1 MARTPRATVSKTS
14 GQGISRGSYQKTRTM
29 AGGTSAIKDSA
40 KTDINFGGK
49 RGISGKSKDYSK
61 EAGGFNVSYGDTLFP
76 TDLNEIKEFGAGP
89 AGKSSPIAKPAKP
102 KQWKL
107 K

>member
-14 GQGISRGSYQKTRTM
+14 GQGISRGSYQKARTLG
-29 AGGTSAIKDSA
+29 GGTPAIKDSTKA
-40 KTDINFGGK
+40 DTNFGGK
-49 RGISGKSKDYSK
+49 RGISGKTKDYSK

-76 TDLNEIKEFGAGP
+76 TDLNDVKEFGAGP

-102 KQWKL
+102 KAWKI